1 MDMPLAIEY
10 SGIRKYF
17 TYEMF
22 KSLNY
27 GESEGAIGKELE
39 QSQEMQSDIIKQNPE
54 EEEKGEENED
64 SSFEDSISSS
74 NNNEDEQDSDYEPND
89 YASLRNEIKE
99 LRNDFKVCMEKIAT
113 PLNMIANYIMQNHLL
128 KPEIPLIENE
138 G

>member
-54 EEEKGEENED
+54 EEEKRRRKRRFN
-64 SSFEDSISSS
+64 FF
-74 NNNEDEQDSDYEPND
+74 
-89 YASLRNEIKE
+89 IK
-99 LRNDFKVCMEKIAT
+99 
-113 PLNMIANYIMQNHLL
+113 
-128 KPEIPLIENE
+128 
-138 G
+138 